1 MFVCAALSF
10 GPVRSLGESWRRL
23 NTPNILTNARGW
35 FGPMT
40 LPWQIVP
47 MYLAGLLLL
56 VRCVG
61 GNVTLE
67 TP

>member
-1 MFVCAALSF
+1 
-10 GPVRSLGESWRRL
+10 
-23 NTPNILTNARGW
+23 
-35 FGPMT
+35 MT

-56 VRCVG
+56 VRCVD
-61 GNVTLE
+61 GNVTPE